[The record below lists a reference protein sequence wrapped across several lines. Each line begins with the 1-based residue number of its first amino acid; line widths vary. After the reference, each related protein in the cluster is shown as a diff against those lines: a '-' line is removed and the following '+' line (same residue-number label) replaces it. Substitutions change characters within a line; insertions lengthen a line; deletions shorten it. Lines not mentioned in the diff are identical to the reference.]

1 MANEADRQFERRLL
15 WGLLGFFLVAIG
27 VSSYLHYFAP
37 GILRVP
43 QETGLPEMLW
53 PVPVLSE
60 TVGYFCGFLCCYHC
74 YRTRGLWQIL
84 LFLFGSFLFTGI
96 LENILILSGRF
107 GLVPPTYY
115 FSNMGIL
122 WLGEIPITVCTGWF
136 IFSYSCV
143 YIAEV
148 LFGPERRVWNAFMGA
163 SLAVNIDLNLDPL
176 ASHPS
181 MHSWT
186 WLTQNTF
193 CIFTIPL
200 SNFLGW
206 FGFIF
211 LFALLWDK
219 SGDWGRNQSYRR
231 ATWKFFLWIPVLAI
245 FLSGFLYVS
254 WMYLIN
260 PLLGGLN
267 LTIDPLLLK
276 MMRMN

>member
-1 MANEADRQFERRLL
+1 MANEADRQFERRLF

-43 QETGLPEMLW
+43 QEYGLPEMLW

-186 WLTQNTF
+186 WLMQDTF
-193 CIFTIPL
+193 CIFSIPVP
-200 SNFLGW
+200 NFLGW
-206 FGFIF
+206 FGLIF
-211 LFALLWDK
+211 LFALLWEK
-219 SGDWGRNQSYRR
+219 SRNWGRTQGYRR
-231 ATWKFFLWIPVLAI
+231 ATWKFFLWIPALAI
-245 FLSGFLYVS
+245 SLALFLYIS
-254 WMYLIN
+254 WRYLLN
-260 PLLGGLN
+260 PLLGGVN
-267 LTIDPLLLK
+267 LTIFGI
-276 MMRMN
+276 